1 MTRTEKVSLAI
12 LSALLAA
19 TLAAALLRSSFSGE
33 PQIPAPLEVT
43 AYYAQDSLEA
53 LNWTR
58 LTFLDSLV
66 RGRLDT
72 VIIPYRKYF
81 VECADSI
88 GWDWHMLAALSYH
101 ESKFDLNAVS
111 RKGAIGLMQVTP
123 PTAGHYGIYDLH
135 DPRQNILAGALNIK
149 NMVWRYR
156 QIAADEDELFKFTMA
171 AYNAG
176 AGRIKSCFEYAAER
190 GIEPHYWDEIVALIP
205 DMEDFKGV
213 ETIDYVDTMEEV
225 YGLFRQIK

>member
-1 MTRTEKVSLAI
+1 MTRTEKVFLAI

-19 TLAAALLRSSFSGE
+19 TLAADLLGPSCSDERPE
-33 PQIPAPLEVT
+33 PLEVA

-58 LTFLDSLV
+58 LTFLDSLS

-72 VIIPYRKYF
+72 VIVPYRKYF

-88 GWDWHMLAALSYH
+88 GWDWHMLAALSFH

-111 RKGAIGLMQVTP
+111 RKGAVGLMQVTP

-135 DPRQNILAGALNIK
+135 DPRQNI
-149 NMVWRYR
+149 R
-156 QIAADEDELFKFTMA
+156 
-171 AYNAG
+171 
-176 AGRIKSCFEYAAER
+176 R
-190 GIEPHYWDEIVALIP
+190 GPQHQE
-205 DMEDFKGV
+205 
-213 ETIDYVDTMEEV
+213 
-225 YGLFRQIK
+225 YGLALPSDCRRRE